1 MRMRIMAL
9 LAACSI
15 LLVGCTGDANSSGG
29 TPSTAVQTAPATSAT
44 QSRTFNSPEPSGAS
58 TEGTREKPTGTVIKS
73 AKSQFGMMLFD
84 GTGQAI
90 YLFDKERTTKPEC
103 YGACAEAWP
112 PVLTNGTPIA
122 TDGTRQSLLAITK
135 RTDGTTQVTYGGHPL
150 YFYAHEAKNEVKC
163 HNIQG
168 FGGLWL
174 VVTPEGRAAAA

>member
-1 MRMRIMAL
+1 MRLVLA
-9 LAACSI
+9 LAACVI
-15 LLVGCTGDANSSGG
+15 VMGCGNDAGRDTAVPSAPESTPESNTPLQSKTG
-29 TPSTAVQTAPATSAT
+29 TPISSPTATAATRA
-44 QSRTFNSPEPSGAS
+44 
-58 TEGTREKPTGTVIKS
+58 KPIGTVITT

-90 YLFDKERTTKPEC
+90 YLFDKEQTTKPEC

-112 PVLTNGTPIA
+112 PVLTNGTPAA
-122 TDGTRQSLLAITK
+122 TGGTRQDLLDTTK

-150 YFYAHEAKNEVKC
+150 YYYAHEAKNEVKC

-174 VVTPEGRAAAA
+174 VVTPAGRSAAP